1 MYNGGG
7 LVIRVRDKGR
17 IKDRA
22 RGMGCGWWYGHVTV
36 PTLVLLGLV
45 LQRVLDVGEDLVVG
59 EQVVERGDV
68 VWIHLHSDHPL
79 IQQQ

>member
-1 MYNGGG
+1 MHSGGG
-7 LVIRVRDKGR
+7 LGMRVKDKDR
-17 IKDRA
+17 IKDRVW
-22 RGMGCGWWYGHVTV
+22 GMGCGLWYGHVTV
-36 PTLVLLGLV
+36 HTLALLCLV
-45 LQRVLDVGEDLVVG
+45 LQRVVDVGEDLVVG